1 MNRRD
6 SLIALLAATAA
17 TAPLTA
23 PRMARAQP
31 AAKPPRI
38 GYLTLRSRGHALE
51 AAFVAA
57 LREAGYVDSK
67 TITIEWRFA
76 DTKVER
82 LPALAA
88 ELVALRVEV
97 LVAAGTQA
105 ITAAAAA
112 TKTIPIVFPGAA
124 DPVGSGFVKSLQR
137 PGGNVTGFSSLA
149 ADLGGKQIELLRSVL
164 PRMTRLG
171 ILLNPSNSGNASVMQ
186 NFEAGAKK
194 TGVTLQQFGAP
205 TPEAIDQAFAA
216 MAKAR
221 IEAVAVVVDAFLL
234 EEAKHIA
241 AQALRYKLPLI
252 STQQLDVEAG
262 SLMSYGGVL
271 SDNFRRSAGMVI
283 KILKGAKPADLP
295 VEQPTLVELVI
306 NLKTAKALG
315 IKFPQTI
322 AVRADR
328 VIE

>member
-6 SLIALLAATAA
+6 IINALLSTAA
-17 TAPLTA
+17 SLTTATPLTT
-23 PRMARAQP
+23 RAQP
-31 AAKPPRI
+31 GTKPPRI

-51 AAFVAA
+51 AAFVAEMSK
-57 LREAGYVDSK
+57 LGYVEGK
-67 TITIEWRFA
+67 NIAIEWRFA
-76 DTKVER
+76 DTRVER

-88 ELVALRVEV
+88 GLVALRVDL

-105 ITAAAAA
+105 IAAAAAA

-137 PGGNVTGFSSLA
+137 PGGNITGFSTMA

-164 PRMTRLG
+164 PRMTRLA
-171 ILLNPSNSGNASVMQ
+171 ILVNPSNTGVPSVMK
-186 NFEAGAKK
+186 NFDAGAKQ
-194 TGVTLQQFGAP
+194 TGVTLQQFGAAS
-205 TPEAIDQAFAA
+205 PEAIDQAFAA
-216 MAKAR
+216 MAAAR

-252 STQQLDVEAG
+252 STQQIDVEAG
-262 SLMSYGGVL
+262 GLMSYGGVL
-271 SDNFRRSAGMVI
+271 VDNYRRSAGLII

-306 NLKTAKALG
+306 NLKTAQALG
-315 IKFPQTI
+315 IKFPQSI

>member
-1 MNRRD
+1 MNRRETL
-6 SLIALLAATAA
+6 STLLAAAVA
-17 TAPLTA
+17 TTSLA
-23 PRMARAQP
+23 ARAQP

-38 GYLTLRSRGHALE
+38 GYLSLRSRGHALE
-51 AAFVAA
+51 AAFVAEMSK
-57 LREAGYVDSK
+57 LGYVDGK
-67 TITIEWRFA
+67 TVTIEWRFA

-88 ELVALRVEV
+88 ELVALRVDL
-97 LVAAGTQA
+97 LVATGTQA

-124 DPVGSGFVKSLQR
+124 DPVGSGFVKSLRR
-137 PGGNVTGFSSLA
+137 PGGNVTGFSTMA

-164 PRMTRLG
+164 PRMTRLA
-171 ILLNPSNSGNASVMQ
+171 LLVNPSNTGVTSVMK
-186 NFEAGAKK
+186 NFDAGAKQ
-194 TGVTLQQFGAP
+194 TGVTLQQFGAAS
-205 TPEAIDQAFAA
+205 PEAIDQAFAA

-234 EEAKHIA
+234 EETKRIA
-241 AQALRYKLPLI
+241 ALALRYKLPLI
-252 STQQLDVEAG
+252 STQPIDVEAG
-262 SLMSYGGVL
+262 ALTSYGGVL
-271 SDNFRRSAGMVI
+271 ADNYRRAAGAVI
-283 KILKGAKPADLP
+283 KILKGTNPADLP

-306 NLKTAKALG
+306 NLKTANALG

>member
-6 SLIALLAATAA
+6 TISALLATAA
-17 TAPLTA
+17 ATPILTA
-23 PRMARAQP
+23 LAQP
-31 AAKPPRI
+31 AGKMPRI
-38 GYLTLRSRGHALE
+38 GYLSLRSRGHPLE
-51 AAFVAA
+51 AAFVAEMSK
-57 LREAGYVDSK
+57 LGYVEGKNIS
-67 TITIEWRFA
+67 IEWRFA
-76 DTKVER
+76 DTKVEP

-88 ELVALRVEV
+88 ELVALKVEV

-137 PGGNVTGFSSLA
+137 PGGNVTGFSTMA

-186 NFEAGAKK
+186 NFEAGAKT
-194 TGVTLQQFGAP
+194 TGVTLQQFGAASP
-205 TPEAIDQAFAA
+205 AAIDQAFEA

-221 IEAVAVVVDAFLL
+221 IEAVAVVVDALL
-234 EEAKHIA
+234 FEETKRIA
-241 AQALRYKLPLI
+241 ALALRYKLPLI

-271 SDNFRRSAGMVI
+271 SNNYRRAAGMVI

-295 VEQPTLVELVI
+295 VEQPMLVELVI

-315 IKFPQTI
+315 INIPHTLML
-322 AVRADR
+322 RADR

>member
-6 SLIALLAATAA
+6 IINTLLATTASLTTAT
-17 TAPLTA
+17 PLVT
-23 PRMARAQP
+23 RAQP
-31 AAKPPRI
+31 TNKMPRI

-51 AAFVAA
+51 AAFVAEMSK
-57 LREAGYVDSK
+57 LGYVDGK

-97 LVAAGTQA
+97 LVGASIQA
-105 ITAAAAA
+105 STAAAAA

-124 DPVGSGFVKSLQR
+124 DPVGSGLVKSLAR
-137 PGGNVTGFSSLA
+137 PGGNITGFSTMA
-149 ADLGGKQIELLRSVL
+149 ADLGGKQIEVLRSVL
-164 PRMTRLG
+164 PRMKRLAV
-171 ILLNPSNSGNASVMQ
+171 LVNPTNSSVASLMQ
-186 NFEAGAKK
+186 NFEAGAKQ
-194 TGVTLQQFGAP
+194 TGVTIQQFGVQ

-221 IEAVAVVVDAFLL
+221 IDAVAVAVDGFLL
-234 EEAKHIA
+234 EETKRIA
-241 AQALRYKLPLI
+241 TLALRYKLPLI
-252 STQQLDVEAG
+252 STQQSDVEAG
-262 SLMSYGGVL
+262 SLMSYGAVL
-271 SDNFRRSAGMVI
+271 ADNYRRTAGFVI

-295 VEQPTLVELVI
+295 VEQPTRIELVI
-306 NLKTAKALG
+306 NMKTAKALG
-315 IKFPQTI
+315 IKFPQEI
-322 AVRADR
+322 MVRADR

>member
-1 MNRRD
+1 MNRRE
-6 SLIALLAATAA
+6 SLHTLIASLASLTAA
-17 TAPLTA
+17 TPLTT
-23 PRMARAQP
+23 RAQP

-51 AAFVAA
+51 AAFVAEMRK
-57 LREAGYVDSK
+57 LGYVEGK
-67 TITIEWRFA
+67 TITIDWRFA

-88 ELVALRVEV
+88 ELVALRVDV

-105 ITAAAAA
+105 ITAAATA

-137 PGGNVTGFSSLA
+137 PGGNVTGFSTIA

-164 PRMTRLG
+164 PRMTRLA
-171 ILLNPSNSGNASVMQ
+171 ILLNPSNSGNASVLQ

-194 TGVTLQQFGAP
+194 IGVTLQQFSAASP
-205 TPEAIDQAFAA
+205 AAIDQAFET

-221 IEAVAVVVDAFLL
+221 IEAVAVAVDALL
-234 EEAKHIA
+234 FEETKRIA
-241 AQALRYKLPLI
+241 ALALRYKLPLI

-271 SDNFRRSAGMVI
+271 SDNYRRSAGTVI
-283 KILKGAKPADLP
+283 KILNGAKPVDLP

-306 NLKTAKALG
+306 NMKTAKALG
-315 IKFPQTI
+315 IKFPQEI
-322 AVRADR
+322 MVRADR

>member
-6 SLIALLAATAA
+6 SLIAVLAATAA
-17 TAPLTA
+17 AVPLA
-23 PRMARAQP
+23 SLAQP
-31 AAKPPRI
+31 AAKLPRI

-51 AAFVAA
+51 AAFVAG
-57 LREAGYVDSK
+57 LRDAGYVDGK

-88 ELVALRVEV
+88 ELVALKVDV
-97 LVAAGTQA
+97 LVSAATQA
-105 ITAAAAA
+105 IAAAMAA

-124 DPVGSGFVKSLQR
+124 DPVGTGFVMSLSR
-137 PGGNVTGFSSLA
+137 PGGNVTGFSTMA
-149 ADLGGKQIELLRSVL
+149 ADLGGKQIEVLRSVL
-164 PRMTRLG
+164 PRMTRLAV
-171 ILLNPSNSGNASVMQ
+171 LLNPSNSGNASVLQ

-194 TGVTLQQFGAP
+194 TGVTIQQFGAP
-205 TPEAIDQAFAA
+205 SPEAIDQAFAA

-221 IEAVAVVVDAFLL
+221 IDAVAVLVDALL
-234 EEAKHIA
+234 YEETKRIA
-241 AQALRYKLPLI
+241 ALALRYKLPLI

-271 SDNFRRSAGMVI
+271 SDNYRRAAGAVI

-295 VEQPTLVELVI
+295 VEQPTRIELVI
-306 NLKTAKALG
+306 NMKTAKALG
-315 IKFPQTI
+315 IKFPQEI
-322 AVRADR
+322 MVRADR
-328 VIE
+328 MIE